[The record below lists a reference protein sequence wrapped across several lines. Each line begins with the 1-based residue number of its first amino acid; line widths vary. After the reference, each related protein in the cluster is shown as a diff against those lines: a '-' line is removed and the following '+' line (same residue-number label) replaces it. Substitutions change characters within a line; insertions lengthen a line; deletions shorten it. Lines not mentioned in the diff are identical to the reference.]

1 MTKEEKAVEYKHS
14 GCNCCQAV
22 LLSYAEEIGADEDTL
37 RRIGAGFGMGM
48 GCMESDC
55 GALIGAVMADGLM
68 NNRRNPAN
76 ARKLRSSFREKCGA
90 VVCGE
95 LKGISTGTV
104 LCPCD
109 DCIRN
114 AIRCIEESSGQ

>member
-1 MTKEEKAVEYKHS
+1 MTKEEKAVELKHS
-14 GCNCCQAV
+14 GYNCCQAV
-22 LLSYAEEIGADEDTL
+22 LLSFAEEIGADEEFL
-37 RRIGAGFGMGM
+37 CHLGAGFGMGM

-55 GALIGAVMADGLM
+55 GALVGAVMVDGLV
-68 NNRRNPAN
+68 NNRRNAAN

-90 VVCGE
+90 VCCGD

-114 AIRCIEESSGQ
+114 AIRCLEE